1 MSHGSSRLG
10 AVTLAP
16 VLWLGPSCASP
27 QPEAPPPPATYFYP
41 GMYGAPGVST
51 APSASAPPSA
61 APTGS
66 AAPFPQTVGDA
77 LAPFGII
84 VPPAFNQ
91 PLPPVQQWGQMQTP
105 WGNVPFPF
113 LFGTAAP
120 PQQPPPAQL
129 PPGQPPTAQPSPAPV
144 PPPSPTPVPAP
155 PSGETATWTA
165 EEVRIVELVNQ
176 LRATGGTCGNATLPP
191 APRLNANAA
200 LGRAAR
206 GHSADMA
213 QNDYF
218 DHTSRDGR
226 SPADRAQAAG
236 YRSRFVGENIAAG
249 NPTPE
254 GTMRQ
259 WVESPGHCVNMLSRE
274 YTVLGVGHARTSR
287 SGMQDYWTQ
296 VFGG

>member
-1 MSHGSSRLG
+1 VLVLG
-10 AVTLAP
+10 VPCA
-16 VLWLGPSCASP
+16 CASSP
-27 QPEAPPPPATYFYP
+27 PEAPAPPATYFYP
-41 GMYGAPGVST
+41 GMYGAPGAST
-51 APSASAPPSA
+51 APAANAPPPGGSA
-61 APTGS
+61 APAG
-66 AAPFPQTVGDA
+66 AVAPFPQTVGDA

-91 PLPPVQQWGQMQTP
+91 PLPPIQQWGQMQTP

-120 PQQPPPAQL
+120 PPPPPPNTQPPPAS
-129 PPGQPPTAQPSPAPV
+129 PTPQPPQPQPRPPAQPVPAPA
-144 PPPSPTPVPAP
+144 PAPVPAP
-155 PSGETATWTA
+155 PSGETASWTP
-165 EEVRIVELVNQ
+165 EEVRILELVNQ
-176 LRATGGTCGNATLPP
+176 FRARGGTCGNATLPP
-191 APRLNANAA
+191 APPLVANAA

-206 GHSADMA
+206 GHSTDMA

-249 NPTPE
+249 SATAE

-274 YTVLGVGHARTSR
+274 YTVLGVGHAVTSR